1 MADENATILS
11 GSARSRRLLLLLF
24 NIFLHVVASSSKS
37 DAEILIKFKAFL
49 KINNGALSN
58 WDPTKPPCNGDKE
71 NWDGVLCHNGI
82 LWGLKLENMGLGG
95 VIDIDT
101 LSELTNLRAIS
112 LMNNNFDGS
121 LPNLTKLGT
130 LKTIYLSNNKFSG
143 EIPEHL
149 FDATLSLKKIHLSQ
163 NKFSGQIPVSLTI
176 LPKLM
181 ELMLEDNQFE
191 GLIPE
196 FHQDRLKWFNVSNN
210 QLEGEIPSSLSHIN
224 ATAFYGNKDLCGAP
238 LESCP
243 SPAKLSVGSII
254 IVSVLVA
261 TAIAALIAVVVIL
274 SRRKQTLGQE
284 EATASPG
291 QRKVTT
297 AADLDKM
304 EQGSSS
310 PENST
315 HSKKSDQNVKLTFLK
330 DDRGHFDMTD
340 LLKSSAEILGS
351 GVFGSSYK
359 AALNADQVMVVKRF
373 KHMNNV
379 GKTEFHEHM
388 RRLGRLS
395 HQNLLPVVAYYYRKE
410 EKLLVFDYVDNFS
423 LAFHL
428 HGDRTRGHPHLDW
441 AARLKII
448 KGVSKGL
455 LYLHNE
461 LPSLMAP
468 HGHLKSSN
476 VLLDKSY
483 NPLLTDYA
491 LIPVVNQEHAQEQ
504 MIAYK
509 SPEYKQSRR
518 IMRKT
523 DVWSLGILIL
533 EILTGIIPSNFLQ
546 QGKEND
552 TDLVTW
558 VKSLLAGDDSSN
570 NNVAKVFDKDI
581 GGSRNSE
588 GEMMK
593 LLKIG
598 LNCCEGDLDTR
609 WDIKEVVDK
618 IEEIK
623 EKDTDDDFYSSYTSE
638 GDMRSSRGLSD
649 DFLFNNTG

>member
-1 MADENATILS
+1 M
-11 GSARSRRLLLLLF
+11 
-24 NIFLHVVASSSKS
+24 ASSCKS
-37 DAEILIKFKAFL
+37 DAEILLKFKTSL
-49 KINNGALSN
+49 EVNNGALSN

-71 NWDGVLCHNGI
+71 NWEGVLCDHGTV
-82 LWGLKLENMGLGG
+82 WGLKLENIGLRGN
-95 VIDIDT
+95 IDVDT

-121 LPNLTKLGT
+121 LPNLAKLGA

-143 EIPEHL
+143 GIPENL

-181 ELMLEDNQFE
+181 ELMLEDNEFE

-196 FHQDRLKWFNVSNN
+196 FHQDRLKLFNVSNN
-210 QLEGEIPSSLSHIN
+210 QLEGEIPSSLSQMN

-238 LESCP
+238 LESCSSP
-243 SPAKLSVGSII
+243 SKLSIGTVIVVSI
-254 IVSVLVA
+254 LVA
-261 TAIAALIAVVVIL
+261 AAIAALIAVVVIL
-274 SRRKQTLGQE
+274 SRHKQTLGRE
-284 EATASPG
+284 ELNASPG
-291 QRKVTT
+291 QRKLTS

-310 PENST
+310 PENSA

-330 DDRGHFDMTD
+330 DDQRHFDMTT
-340 LLKSSAEILGS
+340 LLKSSAEILGC

-373 KHMNNV
+373 GHTNNV
-379 GKTEFHEHM
+379 GKTDFHEHM

-395 HQNLLPVVAYYYRKE
+395 HQNLLPVVAFYYRKE
-410 EKLLVFDYVDNFS
+410 EKLLVFDYVENFS

-428 HGDRTRGHPHLDW
+428 HGNRTCGHPRLDW
-441 AARLKII
+441 PARLKII
-448 KGVSKGL
+448 KGVSEGL

-461 LPSLMAP
+461 LPSLMAS

-476 VLLDKSY
+476 VLLDKSCK
-483 NPLLTDYA
+483 PLLTDYA
-491 LIPVVNQEHAQEQ
+491 LIPVVNQEYAQDH
-504 MIAYK
+504 MTAYK
-509 SPEYKQSRR
+509 SPEYTQSRR

-523 DVWSLGILIL
+523 DVWTLGILIL
-533 EILTGIIPSNFLQ
+533 ETLTGKVLSNFLQ
-546 QGKEND
+546 QGKESD
-552 TDLVTW
+552 ADLVTW
-558 VKSLLAGDDSSN
+558 VESRLAGDDNSN
-570 NNVAKVFDKDI
+570 YNIDEVFDKDI
-581 GGSRNSE
+581 AGTRNSE

-598 LNCCEGDLDTR
+598 LHCCEADLDLR
-609 WDIKEVVDK
+609 WDIKEVVEK
-618 IEEIK
+618 IEEVK
-623 EKDTDDDFYSSYTSE
+623 EKDTDEDFYSSYTSE

-649 DFLFNNTG
+649 DFLFINTG